1 MADWH
6 FSARPG
12 REGGVMGSAE
22 ESRHLEDCIENYGML
37 SRLFRL
43 EADADLLNDLV
54 DSPCVDETGNV
65 EFDEGYGKMRSFLDS
80 ISDIACAKSDLA
92 IDYSLV
98 FLGYGVDPDSAGAA
112 GAHAAYPYESF
123 FRTGSQALGGEH
135 CSEVS
140 SEYRSH
146 AFMPTKTRII
156 AEDHIACELEFL
168 QYLASLELEAVRE
181 GDNEAALKSRRDSLE
196 FLQSHL
202 LSWIDDFR
210 KEVEKH
216 ADASFYPG
224 LCEMTK
230 GWLEID
236 EKALQDS
243 LSGKGGS
250 DD

>member
-1 MADWH
+1 M
-6 FSARPG
+6 G
-12 REGGVMGSAE
+12 RAE
-22 ESRHLEDCIENYGML
+22 ERRHLEDCIENYGML

-43 EADADLLNDLV
+43 EVDADLLNDLV
-54 DSPCVDETGNV
+54 DSPCVDKTGNI
-65 EFDEGYGKMRSFLDS
+65 EFDEGYRKMRSFLDS

-112 GAHAAYPYESF
+112 GARAAYPYESF
-123 FRTGSQALGGEH
+123 FRTGSKALGGEH

-181 GDNEAALKSRRDSLE
+181 GDDEAALE

-216 ADASFYPG
+216 ADTSFYLG

>member
-1 MADWH
+1 
-6 FSARPG
+6 
-12 REGGVMGSAE
+12 MGSAE

-43 EADADLLNDLV
+43 EVDADLLNDLV
-54 DSPCVDETGNV
+54 DSPCVDKTGNV
-65 EFDEGYGKMRSFLDS
+65 EFDEGYKKMRSFLDS
-80 ISDIACAKSDLA
+80 ISDIAHAKSDLA

-98 FLGYGVDPDSAGAA
+98 FLGYGVDPDSAGAT
-112 GAHAAYPYESF
+112 GARAAYPYESL
-123 FRTGSQALGGEH
+123 FRTGSKALGGEH

-156 AEDHIACELEFL
+156 AEDHIA
-168 QYLASLELEAVRE
+168 
-181 GDNEAALKSRRDSLE
+181 
-196 FLQSHL
+196 
-202 LSWIDDFR
+202 SWIDDFR

-216 ADASFYPG
+216 SDTSFYLG

-236 EKALQDS
+236 EKALRDS